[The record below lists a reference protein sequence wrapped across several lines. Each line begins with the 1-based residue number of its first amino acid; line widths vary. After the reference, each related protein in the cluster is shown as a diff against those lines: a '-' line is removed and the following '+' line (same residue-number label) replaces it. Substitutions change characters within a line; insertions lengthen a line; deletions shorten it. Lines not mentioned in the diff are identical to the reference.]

1 MTFFFNCTDES
12 VDETLSKWE
21 LWECL
26 CLSSWLKRTVWGCLC
41 PYYVH
46 YCVHITLLN
55 QLGLWIQRGHS
66 RERVC
71 TDSPWS
77 AVVASSQQGNV
88 VIKCC
93 KIKAA
98 QTSIPAIKESCQEVE
113 MRSVVQGV
121 FLVLLSVSTTRL
133 RKRGIDVLLKWQLTV
148 YCVWEIVPGRLP
160 SIYLSRCGFIL
171 FFRTKRTLMGS
182 SHGASV
188 FWWIAMG
195 NLTFV
200 YNLKCGLLLH
210 KDFPFSAQPPA
221 LLTKTPTNLIV
232 LLFCT
237 IETARE
243 KKLFAGGFFLHIFS
257 RSLASSVSL
266 GCLNSG
272 PLHVESISI
281 RKSRAT
287 LSTCWMAKSK
297 LALVL

>member
-1 MTFFFNCTDES
+1 
-12 VDETLSKWE
+12 
-21 LWECL
+21 
-26 CLSSWLKRTVWGCLC
+26 
-41 PYYVH
+41 
-46 YCVHITLLN
+46 
-55 QLGLWIQRGHS
+55 
-66 RERVC
+66 
-71 TDSPWS
+71 
-77 AVVASSQQGNV
+77 
-88 VIKCC
+88 
-93 KIKAA
+93 
-98 QTSIPAIKESCQEVE
+98 

-171 FFRTKRTLMGS
+171 FFRTKRTLMGC

-221 LLTKTPTNLIV
+221 LLTKTSTNLIV

-237 IETARE
+237 IETAE
-243 KKLFAGGFFLHIFS
+243 KKKTLCGGFF
-257 RSLASSVSL
+257 SSYFLTFPCVQ
-266 GCLNSG
+266 CLSWLSELWSS
-272 PLHVESISI
+272 PCWEHKYPKV
-281 RKSRAT
+281 KSHSVNLLDGKIKACFGT
-287 LSTCWMAKSK
+287 VAVILK
-297 LALVL
+297 